1 MPEGSDQ
8 ISMEW
13 IVFVVLYEDLL
24 YISIKDSSGG
34 RQIK

>member
-1 MPEGSDQ
+1 MPEGNDQ
-8 ISMEW
+8 VSMEW

-24 YISIKDSSGG
+24 YISIKASYGG